1 MQLFKNMTE
10 TQKQEYQK
18 KLQKLGQELGIKNPM
33 AVPSLKKIVVNIG
46 VKNAVADKKNM
57 EVAEQVLTTITGQ
70 KPRVN
75 KAKKSISSFKL
86 REGDKIGL
94 TVTLRGNRMH
104 EFYSKLVNVVLPRIK
119 DFRGVSNKAF
129 DGQGNYTLG
138 LSEYSVFP
146 EVDTGKVERVLG
158 MEMTIVTSAKNKEEG
173 MALLKTLGMP
183 FQK

>member
-1 MQLFKNMTE
+1 MTD
-10 TQKQEYQK
+10 TQRQEYNAKIK
-18 KLQKLGQELGIKNPM
+18 KLGEELGIKNPM
-33 AVPSLKKIVVNIG
+33 AVPTLKKIVVNIG

-57 EVAEQVLTTITGQ
+57 EVAQEVLATITGQ

-75 KAKKSISSFKL
+75 RAKKSISSFKL

-94 TVTLRGNRMH
+94 TVTLRGSRMH
-104 EFYSKLVNVVLPRIK
+104 EFYYKLVNVVLPRIK

-129 DGQGNYTLG
+129 DAQGNYTLG

-146 EVDTGKVERVLG
+146 EVDTGKIERVLG
-158 MEMTIVTSAKNKEEG
+158 MEMTVVTSARTKEEG
-173 MALLKTLGMP
+173 VALLKALGMP

>member
-1 MQLFKNMTE
+1 MTD
-10 TQKQEYQK
+10 TQKKAYKEA
-18 KLQKLGQELGIKNPM
+18 LQKLQEELGTKNPM
-33 AVPSLKKIVVNIG
+33 AVPTLKKIVVNIG

-57 EVAEQVLTTITGQ
+57 EVAQEVLATITGQ
-70 KPRVN
+70 KPRIN

-104 EFYSKLVNVVLPRIK
+104 EFFYKLVNVVLPRIK

-129 DGQGNYTLG
+129 DVQGNYTLG

-146 EVDTGKVERVLG
+146 EVDTGKIERVLG
-158 MEMTIVTSAKNKEEG
+158 MEMTIVTTAKNKEEG
-173 MALLKTLGMP
+173 VALLRVLGMP
-183 FQK
+183 FKK